1 MIIKMAVNGREIRD
15 TARVPGISK
24 DTVMSVL
31 KKLKNIVVAYV
42 LGSRK
47 REMLEKLNDTLNS
60 LNLNIPQF
68 IQTTILL
75 IMSNITHK
83 NPYSQNEIKEIK

>member
-1 MIIKMAVNGREIRD
+1 MKCGVEYIPKKRLWHAINHENGD
-15 TARVPGISK
+15 
-24 DTVMSVL
+24 
-31 KKLKNIVVAYV
+31 VVAYV

-83 NPYSQNEIKEIK
+83 ILKTGKKHTQKLEFV

>member
-75 IMSNITHK
+75 IMT
-83 NPYSQNEIKEIK
+83 

>member
-1 MIIKMAVNGREIRD
+1 MIIKIAVNGRGIRD

-75 IMSNITHK
+75 IMT
-83 NPYSQNEIKEIK
+83 